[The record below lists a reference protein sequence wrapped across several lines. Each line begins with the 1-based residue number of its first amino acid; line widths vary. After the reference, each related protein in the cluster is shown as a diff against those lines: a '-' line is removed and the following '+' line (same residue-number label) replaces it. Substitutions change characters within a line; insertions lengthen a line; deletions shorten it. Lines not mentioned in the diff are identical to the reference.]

1 MPRGIRKIRLS
12 VEDSSLT
19 HYGGMVLFQQF
30 CRKLDLKRYL
40 QNYIRWERRNSQY
53 HPAQLILTMIYT
65 MVAGMKR
72 ISDTRILHYN
82 GYFQALLGLSDFPG
96 SSTLREFLKS
106 LTAQEIEGLRR
117 MHDLLRRTIYK
128 VTGTSSSVILD
139 LDSTVLPLFGYRI
152 EKARIGYNPKKP
164 GRPSYHPLLCFEGR
178 TRTLWHGIL
187 RPGDTHSATG
197 AEAFLKECLNK
208 IPPYLYRIRLRAD
221 AGFYDHALIQILDDS
236 GVGYVIVGKMTS
248 PLQGKIPTLRYH
260 TFRQDGWQSASFI
273 YQPYNFKKPQR
284 FIVVRRPKNQDEDEQ
299 LTLFKIENYFYH
311 LFITN
316 LDLPAPSIWHFYRK
330 RARAELDIRELKES
344 FPLGKIP
351 SNSFLA
357 NQAHFHLILLAYDLV
372 QWFKRL
378 CLPPR
383 WQSAT
388 LQTIRTELLVLPA
401 RLVYSGGVNEL
412 KIPPGYIHHKLFDQ
426 ALKNIERLKICK
438 NR

>member
-1 MPRGIRKIRLS
+1 MPKGIRKIRLS

-40 QNYIRWERRNSQY
+40 QNYIHWQRRTSQY
-53 HPAQLILTMIYT
+53 HPAELILTMIYT

-106 LTAQEIEGLRR
+106 LTVQEIEGLRR
-117 MHDLLRRTIYK
+117 LHDVLRHTIYK
-128 VTGTSSSVILD
+128 ATGTPSGLILE
-139 LDSTVLPLFGYRI
+139 LDSTVLPLFGWGI
-152 EKARIGYNPKKP
+152 EGAKIGYNPKKP
-164 GRPSYHPLLCFEGR
+164 GRPSYHPLICFEGR
-178 TRTLWHGIL
+178 TRTIWHGVL
-187 RPGDTHSATG
+187 RTGDTHSATG
-197 AEAFLKECLNK
+197 IEPFFWECLKK

-221 AGFYDHALIQILDDS
+221 AGFYDHALIEILDENRI
-236 GVGYVIVGKMTS
+236 GYVVVGKMTR
-248 PLQGKIPTLRYH
+248 PVQEKVQAIRYRR
-260 TFRQDGWQSASFI
+260 FRRDGWEAASFM
-273 YQPYNFKKPQR
+273 YQPSHFKMPHR
-284 FIVVRRPKNQDEDEQ
+284 FIVIRRPQDQDNDQQ
-299 LTLFKIENYFYH
+299 LSLFKINDYFYH
-311 LFITN
+311 TFITN
-316 LDLPAPSIWHFYRK
+316 LDLPAPAIWYFYRK

-351 SNSFLA
+351 SQSFLA
-357 NQAHFHLILLAYDLV
+357 NQAHFHLILLAYDLI

-383 WQSAT
+383 WRSST

-401 RLVYSGGVNEL
+401 RLVCSAGVNEL
-412 KIPPGYIHHKLFDQ
+412 KIPPGYIHQKLFHQ
-426 ALKNIERLKICK
+426 ALSNIERLKIHK
-438 NR
+438 I